1 MVGNALAEDGAGP
14 IPAMRAKGANE
25 MEDIEYLNVVNED
38 VEISG
43 KYEIGDVFIQKES
56 PAYAKGYRNTRKI
69 MEVLVDA
76 QDRVFYRFN
85 GERSW
90 HDGEHIFA
98 EYEIVVA
105 SRCRP
110 ML

>member
-1 MVGNALAEDGAGP
+1 
-14 IPAMRAKGANE
+14 

-38 VEISG
+38 IEISG

-69 MEVLVDA
+69 AEVLVDSHG
-76 QDRVFYRFN
+76 RIFYRFN
-85 GERSW
+85 GEHSW
-90 HDGEHIFA
+90 RDGEHIFA
-98 EYEIVVA
+98 NYEIVVA

-110 ML
+110 TL